1 MQPVVVIQQPTLV
14 GNLTPGII
22 YEFQVR
28 ALVDQH
34 YTDWSDPIKRMA
46 R

>member
-1 MQPVVVIQQPTLV
+1 MQPIVTIQQPISV
-14 GNLTPGII
+14 ANLTPGII

-28 ALVDQH
+28 AVVDRG
-34 YTDWSDPIKRMA
+34 YTDWSGSIKWMA